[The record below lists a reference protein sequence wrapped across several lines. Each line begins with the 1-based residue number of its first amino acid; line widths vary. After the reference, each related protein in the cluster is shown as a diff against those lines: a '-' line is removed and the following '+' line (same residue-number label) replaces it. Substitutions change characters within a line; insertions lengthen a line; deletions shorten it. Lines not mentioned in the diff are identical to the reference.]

1 MKKYL
6 FILIAILSCVNSYS
20 QDTNKEYIK
29 IKKETYLKTDYK
41 LEVGELYMTDDDY
54 PYEILETYF
63 GKRENSYKIKIN
75 DEEFWVS
82 EAWCKHLTYE
92 EASVMQ
98 ANWER
103 KIERK
108 KEEELKEKEKEL
120 KEKADEERLIAED
133 ERNKKQIEDEIALE
147 NSKRL
152 ALLKKK
158 YGKRG
163 QDIYDGYFWIGM
175 SRNAL
180 IDSLGQPDSINK
192 SVGKWGVHEQF
203 VYGNNFY
210 IYIENKVVTS
220 YQQNK

>member
-6 FILIAILSCVNSYS
+6 FILITILSCVKSYS
-20 QDTNKEYIK
+20 QDINKEYIK

-75 DEEFWVS
+75 DELFWVS
-82 EAWCKHLTYE
+82 EAWCKHLSDE
-92 EASVMQ
+92 EVSLMQ
-98 ANWER
+98 SNWKK
-103 KIERK
+103 KIEIEK
-108 KEEELKEKEKEL
+108 QKEIKEKEEEEK
-120 KEKADEERLIAED
+120 LIAED
-133 ERNKKQIEDEIALE
+133 ERIKKQIEDEIALE

-163 QDIYDGYFWIGM
+163 QDIYDGYFWVGM

-203 VYGNNFY
+203 VYGSKLY